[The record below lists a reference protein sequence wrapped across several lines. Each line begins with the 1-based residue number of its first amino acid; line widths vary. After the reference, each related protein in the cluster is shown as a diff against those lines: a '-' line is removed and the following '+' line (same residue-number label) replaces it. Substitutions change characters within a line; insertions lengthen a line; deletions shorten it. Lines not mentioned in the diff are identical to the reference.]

1 MVDQSSPVCTQ
12 LSAWFRTPLGRLL
25 AEAERDA
32 VQQLVRGDSLGRLV
46 QFAGHGEALPLTV
59 APAFH
64 LAAAPGSAVQ
74 ALARAEALP
83 LRAASVDVLVLL
95 HALEWAREP
104 CEVLR
109 QAAQILAPEGRLV
122 VVGFNPASLWG
133 LRRAVSGRRAS
144 GPPAGGH
151 YFPARRVRDWCTL
164 LDLEPLPGRTAFFRP
179 PLNRQAL
186 QRRLLPLERL
196 GGRLLPWSGG
206 VHVLVSR
213 KRVAGLRPPGV
224 SVRVRPALIPRPIP
238 GACHARWARPVA
250 ARAGQG
256 PIYRV

>member
-1 MVDQSSPVCTQ
+1 MADDPKIQA

-32 VQQLVRGDSLGRLV
+32 VGQVLGGRCTGRLV
-46 QFAGHGEALPLTV
+46 QFAGHGEALPPGIG
-59 APAFH
+59 PACC
-64 LAAAPGSAVQ
+64 LAAEPGPAVT
-74 ALARAEALP
+74 AVARAEALP
-83 LRAASVDVLVLL
+83 FRAASVDVMVLL
-95 HALEWAREP
+95 HALEWAQDP

-109 QAAQILAPEGRLV
+109 QAAQILVPEGLLL
-122 VVGFNPASLWG
+122 VVGFNPVSLWG
-133 LRRAVSGRRAS
+133 LGRVVSAQRLS
-144 GPPAGGH
+144 GPPGGQ

-186 QRRLLPLERL
+186 QRRLQPLERL

-213 KRVAGLRPPGV
+213 KRVAGLRPPGMPA
-224 SVRVRPALIPRPIP
+224 RVRRPMFPRPIP
-238 GACHARWARPVA
+238 GACQAPCRRPMA
-250 ARAGQG
+250 A
-256 PIYRV
+256 